1 MSAKAEK
8 TEEKGEGAKKKKLPL
23 PMIIGVVVLVVAL
36 LVGKSVM
43 GGGKKHKP
51 KKEKVKQEMGI
62 SLPLDEFL
70 VNLNGS
76 GDHYLR
82 AQISLGLKKG
92 MTEEQGKE
100 EAAPMRDAILS
111 VLSTKTLAEV
121 AKPKDRE
128 DLKEELKKKI
138 NAALEAAEPKD
149 KDKDE
154 DADEKDPK
162 EGGKET
168 VLKVYFTAFAT
179 Q

>member
-1 MSAKAEK
+1 MSAKAKEPEK
-8 TEEKGEGAKKKKLPL
+8 EGEGGKKKKLPL
-23 PMIIGVVVLVVAL
+23 PMIIGVVVLIVAL

-43 GGGKKHKP
+43 GGGKKHKV
-51 KKEKVKQEMGI
+51 KKEKVTQEMGI

-70 VNLNGS
+70 VNLNGG

-82 AQISLGLKKG
+82 AQIAVGLKKG
-92 MTEEQGKE
+92 LTEEQGKE
-100 EAAPMRDAILS
+100 HVAPMRDAILS
-111 VLSTKTLAEV
+111 VLSTKTLTEV
-121 AKPKDRE
+121 SKPKDRE

-138 NAALEAAEPKD
+138 NEALEAAEPKD

-154 DADEKDPK
+154 EADEK

>member
-8 TEEKGEGAKKKKLPL
+8 TEKEGEGGKKKKLPL
-23 PMIIGVVVLVVAL
+23 PMIIGVVVLLVAL
-36 LVGKSVM
+36 FVGK
-43 GGGKKHKP
+43 GLLAGGKKHKV

-92 MTEEQGKE
+92 LTEEQGKE
-100 EAAPMRDAILS
+100 QAAPMRDAILS
-111 VLSTKTLAEV
+111 VLGTKTLAEV
-121 AKPKDRE
+121 SKPKDRE
-128 DLKEELKKKI
+128 ELKEELKKKI
-138 NAALEAAEPKD
+138 NEAIEAAEPK
-149 KDKDE
+149 KKEEDE
-154 DADEKDPK
+154 ESDDK

>member
-8 TEEKGEGAKKKKLPL
+8 MEDKAEGGKKKKLPL
-23 PMIIGVVVLVVAL
+23 PMIIGVVVLLVAL
-36 LVGKSVM
+36 FVGKGVL
-43 GGGKKHKP
+43 GGGKKHKA

-70 VNLNGS
+70 VNLNGG

-92 MTEEQGKE
+92 LTEEQGKE
-100 EAAPMRDAILS
+100 EVAPMRDAILS

-121 AKPKDRE
+121 TKPKDRE
-128 DLKEELKKKI
+128 ELKEELKKKI
-138 NAALEAAEPKD
+138 NEVMAAAESKG

-154 DADEKDPK
+154 ETDDK